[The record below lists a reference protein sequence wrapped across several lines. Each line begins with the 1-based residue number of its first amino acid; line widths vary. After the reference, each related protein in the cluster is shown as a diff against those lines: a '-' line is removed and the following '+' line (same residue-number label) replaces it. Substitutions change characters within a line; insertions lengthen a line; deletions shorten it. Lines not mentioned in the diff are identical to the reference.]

1 MVVSAT
7 PTTEP
12 TSIQR
17 RIRHEYITGRD
28 EQPFCERFVFDV
40 CEARYMAAA
49 AIDVYTLLCIQTTDA

>member
-12 TSIQR
+12 TS
-17 RIRHEYITGRD
+17 
-28 EQPFCERFVFDV
+28 FCERFVFDV